1 MEPLNNNHF
10 SMQFMLDALGKAANK
25 NHENIFI
32 GSTEKM
38 LVAIIPKDIGFTLCA
53 GNHSH
58 DSYEFII
65 PHSPM
70 PFLHR
75 DNAVYFGEP
84 GKIYPVKSGELH
96 GVKYSMENVWYTEII
111 FDKDF
116 FEKVLSDKGVPNHSF
131 DAIVTPSFAL
141 SYFIELFTQ
150 RIVTLKP
157 KEKKHRIEPFA
168 ALIADE
174 LITLSTSAKRNDR
187 KKPAEYAKGI
197 TGAIEYINNNLQNK
211 ITLAKLSEICG
222 LTPNYFSASFKNAI
236 GESPQTYIAKLRLAR
251 AKELLIYSDNNI
263 SEIADI
269 CGYSSVKTFSDT
281 FRKNNNGT
289 SPTDFR
295 KQYHFKITITNN

>member
-1 MEPLNNNHF
+1 MENTNNHI
-10 SMQFMLDALGKAANK
+10 QFLLDALGKAANK
-25 NHENIFI
+25 NHNNIFI
-32 GSTEKM
+32 GSTENM
-38 LVAIIPKDIGFTLCA
+38 LIAVIPQDIGFSLSA
-53 GNHSH
+53 GDHSH

-84 GKIYPVKSGELH
+84 GKIYSVKSGETH
-96 GVKYSMENVWYTEII
+96 GAKYSMENIWYTEII

-116 FEKVLSDKGVPNHSF
+116 FEKALNDKGVPNHSF
-131 DAIVTPSFAL
+131 DAIFTPSFTL
-141 SYFIELFTQ
+141 NYFIELFTN
-150 RIVTLKP
+150 RVSSLKP
-157 KEKKHRIEPFA
+157 REKKYRLEPFE

-174 LITLSTSAKRNDR
+174 LISLSASANRNDR

-197 TGAIEYINNNLQNK
+197 TGAIEYINNNLHND
-211 ITLAKLSEICG
+211 IPLAKLAEICG
-222 LTPNYFSASFKNAI
+222 LTPNYFSFSFKNAI
-236 GESPQTYIAKLRLAR
+236 GESPQKYISKLRLAR
-251 AKELLIYSDNNI
+251 AKELLIYTENNI

-281 FRKNNNGT
+281 FRKNNDGM

-295 KQYHFKITITNN
+295 KQFNFKITVANK